1 MGGFWRTNG
10 KKALVILA
18 VLSLLGAGAYGQLSY
33 SSDVEPF
40 LTETLPEAATFE
52 LLADMAADENYLY
65 GAFDSTGM
73 PINYVTASEGQGY
86 GGPMT
91 VMVVWTLDGTIQDVQ
106 VAQHNDTAAWFG
118 KLTSTDF
125 YSQYIGR
132 QYSDALKLRDDI
144 DAASGAT
151 RSSSGVSTAV
161 ASGRLLVA
169 DQLGDPYPVP
179 DEEVDFGTAEIA
191 LLVGLG
197 MVFTF
202 RMVPPF
208 NRFHRLRIFSLAFG
222 FIVFGV
228 WLSSPLSLV
237 NFAVWPVGFAPTW
250 QSNLFLY
257 ILVGG
262 LVSLALVF
270 AKNFWCFWMCPFV
283 AMQETAH
290 FIGGG
295 RVRPITKRQ
304 ITLRNTRYF
313 ILWGVLLMVLLMR
326 SPAISTFEPWGTI
339 FSVEGTPEQWLL
351 VIVTLGVA
359 MFVYDFWC
367 HYLCPVGA
375 TMDIILRVRM
385 WFGDGLRRVFAR

>member
-10 KKALVILA
+10 SKVLIILA
-18 VLSLLGAGAYGQLSY
+18 VLSLIGAGAYGQLSY

-40 LTETLPEAATFE
+40 LTETLPEAASFE
-52 LLADMAADENYLY
+52 LLADMAAEENYLY
-65 GAFDSTGM
+65 GAVDATGM

-106 VAQHNDTAAWFG
+106 VAQNNDTAAWFG
-118 KLTSTDF
+118 KLASTDF

-161 ASGRLLVA
+161 ANGRLLVA
-169 DQLGDPYPVP
+169 EQLGDPYPVP
-179 DEEVDFGTAEIA
+179 EEQVDFGTAEIA

-257 ILVGG
+257 LLVGG

-270 AKNFWCFWMCPFV
+270 AKNFWCFWICPFV

-304 ITLRNTRYF
+304 IMLRNTRYF
-313 ILWGVLLMVLLMR
+313 ILWGVLLVVLLMR